1 MSPSS
6 CTKIVE
12 ELSNSYNKDALLWK
26 NEISKVVIN
35 EVVLF
40 RYPLHIDT

>member
-12 ELSNSYNKDALLWK
+12 ELSNSYNKDVLLWK
-26 NEISKVVIN
+26 NEVIIN
-35 EVVLF
+35 KVVLF
-40 RYPLHIDT
+40 HYPLHIDT